1 MTATLSRKVQATKRH
16 FIFLHTVFLCHSAE
30 HVLLVT
36 DVTSKL
42 AVEDGWCAMGL
53 DMMIFPLCYR
63 KLQNSFLSMCSVSII
78 LADMLLA
85 FCMAAVWFLG
95 TERFPM
101 SPCFL
106 LAHASG
112 ALKVLQL
119 PFLCLGLLDY
129 CLEDTSF
136 GKRTGFCKSLRNMF
150 LTILIW
156 VLAVVYSVFS
166 VKGELIQL
174 DYMTGSKTAMCI
186 VEELTVIPY
195 FQLVL
200 LTTVIFSMLPFWS
213 SIPKWV
219 KEAERLSEL
228 REKQETKRG
237 DLLISKSFLETEC
250 LEDITWARPPLW
262 FSLTLAFAVTWM
274 PYLAVS
280 VACLVLGFTVPT
292 YISVNLLWLES
303 TNSLLMGLVFW
314 VKSKSLGP
322 HSHLPENVC
331 SWKIYCYVTALPW
344 NKRLGNQCYQKAT
357 FKYNSSENSFST
369 NSLQKRERKRWLL
382 C

>member
-1 MTATLSRKVQATKRH
+1 MTATLSRKVFLEH
-16 FIFLHTVFLCHSAE
+16 FDAPQPEVPETTSHSLTMLAIMHQWTE
-30 HVLLVT
+30 GSDWNVDYIGKHLGLLL
-36 DVTSKL
+36 SK
-42 AVEDGWCAMGL
+42 MGL

-331 SWKIYCYVTALPW
+331 SWKIYWHLSKEVRELCVGVLNPSTTKSNNLFYV
-344 NKRLGNQCYQKAT
+344 
-357 FKYNSSENSFST
+357 
-369 NSLQKRERKRWLL
+369 
-382 C
+382 